1 MSRWKQYQIKKQQR
15 TKINAKLD
23 KAFGKIADLLM
34 NAKMEEAE
42 ETAKN
47 YLLKYP
53 THVKSWRLLD
63 LVKAWREVVGPT
75 ITNMKAWREV
85 VGPTITNMKVG
96 EKRKV
101 LKAITLEY
109 KTNDKISAESLA
121 NKLRQFGI
129 S

>member
-1 MSRWKQYQIKKQQR
+1 
-15 TKINAKLD
+15 
-23 KAFGKIADLLM
+23 
-34 NAKMEEAE
+34 
-42 ETAKN
+42 
-47 YLLKYP
+47 
-53 THVKSWRLLD
+53 
-63 LVKAWREVVGPT
+63 
-75 ITNMKAWREV
+75 MKA
-85 VGPTITNMKVG
+85 G

>member
-15 TKINAKLD
+15 IKINSKLD
-23 KAFGKIADLLM
+23 KAFNNIAQLLM
-34 NAKMEEAE
+34 NARMDEAE
-42 ETAKN
+42 ELAKK

-53 THVKSWRLLD
+53 THVKSWRLVD
-63 LVKAWREVVGPT
+63 LVKAWREVIGPT
-75 ITNMKAWREV
+75 ITNMKA
-85 VGPTITNMKVG
+85 G

-109 KTNDKISAESLA
+109 KNNDKITSESLA
-121 NKLRQFGI
+121 SRLRQLNV

>member
-15 TKINAKLD
+15 AKINAKLD
-23 KAFGKIADLLM
+23 RAFGKIADLLM

-42 ETAKN
+42 EIAKN

-75 ITNMKAWREV
+75 ITNMKA
-85 VGPTITNMKVG
+85 G

-121 NKLRQFGI
+121 NKLRQFDI